1 MDSGVKPGQ
10 ALPRTNWTS
19 SPTVRRLCV
28 RSSSSGS
35 SACSGSACPADV
47 RSAASLLSPA
57 VESGLRAR
65 NVCAETAAW
74 LRGVVAAGASPLWA
88 PRSGRGGVEVQAFA
102 LAQDVVQ
109 DVHRPW
115 RHGHIEL
122 PEGGRGGGRGA
133 LRQRGV
139 ERARARLHH
148 CPSWLVGYSE
158 RQVQRATKATETS
171 GSKLEDRPVVRVP
184 CTSPRGG
191 LFTPVY

>member
-1 MDSGVKPGQ
+1 MCALVLFWLLRVFGQ
-10 ALPRTNWTS
+10 CMPC
-19 SPTVRRLCV
+19 RRQVCCV
-28 RSSSSGS
+28 
-35 SACSGSACPADV
+35 
-47 RSAASLLSPA
+47 
-57 VESGLRAR
+57 SGLASCRIRPAR
-65 NVCAETAAW
+65 KECAETAQW
-74 LRGVVAAGASPLWA
+74 LRGDVAARASPLWA
-88 PRSGRGGVEVQAFA
+88 PCRSGRGRVEVQAFA